1 MNGKIK
7 AESPRKCPKCNKA
20 WVDTGNDLLCPT
32 CLTRP
37 NRFYIHLGYNGITL
51 RLYGLGKSKPF
62 RSYFHAKRVLEKLRT
77 EIDEKKF
84 DPSHYVKK
92 KFESYNFERF
102 TTDRWLKSKK
112 KAVEKKQFS
121 KENLKRIE
129 GTINRLIL
137 PRFHDKDIRDIK
149 TGQVQ
154 EFFDFLPS
162 YYSAK
167 SLKNMMGLLHK
178 ILIDAKRWG
187 YIVEVPDF
195 PAITVPQA
203 PPKWIHEDLQE
214 VILKRIKEK
223 YPQHYN
229 IIFFMRYQ
237 GTRPGETRALMWDC
251 VDLKDEQIL
260 ILRAYDGNILK
271 EFPKNKIAEPIPMHP
286 EVKEMLQSFPR
297 QDIGK
302 HKNFVFLCHSR
313 PYGSNRLNVIWKK
326 VCKELGI
333 EGVNLY

>member
-1 MNGKIK
+1 
-7 AESPRKCPKCNKA
+7 
-20 WVDTGNDLLCPT
+20 LL
-32 CLTRP
+32 
-37 NRFYIHLGYNGITL
+37 
-51 RLYGLGKSKPF
+51 
-62 RSYFHAKRVLEKLRT
+62 
-77 EIDEKKF
+77 
-84 DPSHYVKK
+84 
-92 KFESYNFERF
+92 
-102 TTDRWLKSKK
+102 
-112 KAVEKKQFS
+112 VEKKLFS
-121 KENLKRIE
+121 KENLKWVE
-129 GTINRLIL
+129 GIINRLIL
-137 PRFHDKDIRDIK
+137 PYFHDKDIRDIK

-162 YYSAK
+162 RYSAK

-187 YIVEVPDF
+187 YIVEVPNF

-229 IIFFMRYQ
+229 IILFMRYQ

-251 VDLKDEQIL
+251 VDFKDEQIL
-260 ILRAYDGNILK
+260 IIRAYDGNTLK

-286 EVKEMLQSFPR
+286 EIKEMLLSFPR

-302 HKNFVFLCHSR
+302 FKNFVFLCHGR

-326 VCKELGI
+326 VCKELGV
-333 EGVNLY
+333 EGVNLYQGTRHSLASQSS